1 MTTNTNNNEW
11 VLAVEQ
17 VGGPEGQKQRF
28 KQEQLLAGVT
38 TDEKQV
44 DDDTSWNLGKLVL
57 HF

>member
-1 MTTNTNNNEW
+1 MTTNTNNNDW

-44 DDDTSWNLGKLVL
+44 DDDTS
-57 HF
+57 